1 MLKEENTYSKQLF
14 KAILVILFYLTA
26 YSYPDK
32 FALILGINLDKLSI
46 IPKIVFLITYETS
59 ILLIV
64 IYSYK
69 DELIPS
75 FKNFIKNI
83 KEYFNK
89 YFKYWIL
96 MLVLMVLSNYIISF
110 FTVKEVA
117 TNQEIIVDTL
127 KKAPIYTIISTI
139 LIAPL
144 LEELI
149 FRFSIKKI
157 IPNLSI
163 IYILV
168 SGLAF
173 GSMHVLLTMT
183 NISDLL
189 FIIPYSIPGI
199 IFAYL
204 YNKTNNIFIPAG
216 IHFMHNAI
224 LISLQ
229 IILSLV

>member
-1 MLKEENTYSKQLF
+1 MLKDENTYSKQLF
-14 KAILVILFYLTA
+14 KAIFVILFYLIA
-26 YSYPDK
+26 YSFPYE
-32 FALILGINLDKLSI
+32 FAFMIGIDLDKLSTTS
-46 IPKIVFLITYETS
+46 KILFLITYETS
-59 ILLIV
+59 ILAIV

-69 DELIPS
+69 SELIPS
-75 FKNFIKNI
+75 LKNFIKNI
-83 KEYFNK
+83 REYFNK

-96 MLVLMVLSNYIISF
+96 MLILMVLSNYIISF

-144 LEELI
+144 LEELV
-149 FRFSIKKI
+149 FRFCIKKI
-157 IPNLSI
+157 IPNFSI

-216 IHFMHNAI
+216 IHFMHNAV
-224 LISLQ
+224 LITLQ